1 MKSLQEIY
9 TSIKNRFFKDTGID
23 VERGTAIDYFILASS
38 EMLESAHK
46 EIEDNKTPHIYS
58 SLKGSRIDDAAILC
72 GLTRKAEESDNSF
85 LYRLMNW
92 NVSNKASNM
101 TSIESAL
108 INLKFCSHVT
118 YVPHTFGCGTATA
131 YVIPKS
137 MDKEGRELAI
147 SEVKAVLK
155 DVTSPSTYIEYIIPE
170 IIEVELVCLIKADAA
185 DKNEIKKNISDKI
198 VKYINGIAPGD
209 YLEIGEVNKIG
220 ISEPNVQ
227 YFNVGHLIINKKEVG
242 DVSIIQ
248 KVESKLIVSIE
259 NINWLEV
266 E

>member
-1 MKSLQEIY
+1 MKNLQDIY
-9 TSIKNRFFKDTGID
+9 TSIKDRFFKNTGID

-46 EIEDNKTPHIYS
+46 EIEENKTPHIYS
-58 SLKGSRIDDAAILC
+58 SLKGSKIDDAAILC
-72 GLTRKAEESDNSF
+72 GLARQAGESDKSF

-92 NVSNKASNM
+92 NVANKASNM

-108 INLKFCSHVT
+108 INLKFSSHVT

-131 YVIPKS
+131 YIIPKN
-137 MDKEGRELAI
+137 MNEEGVTLAI
-147 SEVKAVLK
+147 AEVKSKLK

-170 IIEVELVCLIKADAA
+170 IIEVELVCLIKADAT
-185 DKNEIKKNISDKI
+185 DKNELKKNISNKI
-198 VKYINGIAPGD
+198 VKYINSIAHGD
-209 YLEIGEVNKIG
+209 YLEVGEMNKIG
-220 ISEPNVQ
+220 ISEPNVE
-227 YFNVGHLIINKKEVG
+227 YFNVANLIINKKEVG

-248 KVESKLIVSIE
+248 KVESKLIASME